1 MINEITCKHYL
12 TLKNCTPITA
22 LACQLAEALGPV
34 CNRIYYVLLESHL
47 GMWPCYQTSDTLS
60 FPPPQALLSTH
71 SRRFWAEFPSRRFW
85 LVTMLRTVPQSNLQ
99 KHSGEQASHSGW
111 AMWFTKLTPSHMTSA
126 RTDSCLEN
134 KQQKATATLL
144 IHLFLKQQLR
154 GTAQNNSGLE
164 MVLTRGGIF
173 PYQKVFNCWQSCSS
187 QEKAAK
193 LHLHT
198 EVCEAVQTTRKGI
211 MGRWYDNIPRWEIQ
225 HSTGKKK

>member
-111 AMWFTKLTPSHMTSA
+111 AMWFTKLTPSHMTSKDWLLF
-126 RTDSCLEN
+126 R
-134 KQQKATATLL
+134 KQTTKSNSNPPHTSIFEATASRNGSEQ
-144 IHLFLKQQLR
+144 F
-154 GTAQNNSGLE
+154 
-164 MVLTRGGIF
+164 
-173 PYQKVFNCWQSCSS
+173 
-187 QEKAAK
+187 
-193 LHLHT
+193 
-198 EVCEAVQTTRKGI
+198 
-211 MGRWYDNIPRWEIQ
+211 
-225 HSTGKKK
+225 